1 MSEAHGDG
9 LKRKRDGSQK
19 RRGKELQSLL
29 LRKSQQEG
37 SRSDTGK
44 DFLPGKVP
52 ALRPEGEG
60 GEQDGGRAWAGLP
73 PPLQNSRAPRGS
85 KF

>member
-1 MSEAHGDG
+1 MNEAHGDG

-60 GEQDGGRAWAGLP
+60 GE
-73 PPLQNSRAPRGS
+73 
-85 KF
+85 